1 MNVVNFGSLNLDH
14 VYAVDH
20 FCRAG
25 ETIHTAGYTQNAGGK
40 GLNQSIAVARS
51 GQALCHAGM
60 LGAGGEPLAQLLEG
74 CGVDLR
80 YLGRTETPQ
89 GHAIIQVQPD
99 GQNCI
104 FLYGGSNQA
113 VTPEDIDAVL
123 SHFAPGDYLLMQ
135 NELSNFTYLLRAAVG
150 RGLRVVLNASPIS
163 GEVLAADLTGVDWLV
178 VNEIECAAIA
188 GCSTAGGGLCRAA
201 GALSRARHSAD
212 ARVRRIRQLEG
223 RRGDPAVRVSGPGGR
238 HDRRGRYVHGVFC
251 RLSGAGHG
259 AEGRHAVCGH
269 GRLHRRYP
277 PRRCPLHPHDGR
289 SPRGSGGPLSHTKGS
304 PSRGAGSAQPRLR
317 GCCRFATARCLR
329 RPLLFRLAGKEGGE
343 KGRWVTVGCVL
354 PLNSGRNRCFG
365 YRSTR

>member
-51 GQALCHAGM
+51 GQTLCHAGM

-188 GCSTAGGGLCRAA
+188 GCSTPEEGYAALRARYSGLGILLTLGSEGSVSWKDGVEIRQCAYPVQAVDTTGAGDTFMGYFVGCLAQSMERKDAMQYAAMAASIAVTRPGAAPSIPMMAEVRAA
-201 GALSRARHSAD
+201 VEAL
-212 ARVRRIRQLEG
+212 
-223 RRGDPAVRVSGPGGR
+223 
-238 HDRRGRYVHGVFC
+238 
-251 RLSGAGHG
+251 
-259 AEGRHAVCGH
+259 
-269 GRLHRRYP
+269 
-277 PRRCPLHPHDGR
+277 
-289 SPRGSGGPLSHTKGS
+289 
-304 PSRGAGSAQPRLR
+304 
-317 GCCRFATARCLR
+317 
-329 RPLLFRLAGKEGGE
+329 
-343 KGRWVTVGCVL
+343 
-354 PLNSGRNRCFG
+354 
-365 YRSTR
+365 

>member
-51 GQALCHAGM
+51 GQTLCHAGM

-150 RGLRVVLNASPIS
+150 CGLRVVLNASPIS

-188 GCSTAGGGLCRAA
+188 GCSTPEESYAALRARYPGLGILLTLGSEGSVSWKDGVEIRQCAYPVQAVDTTGAGDTFMGYFVGCLAQGMERKDAMQYAAMAASIAVTRPGAAPSIPMMAEVRAA
-201 GALSRARHSAD
+201 GESL
-212 ARVRRIRQLEG
+212 
-223 RRGDPAVRVSGPGGR
+223 
-238 HDRRGRYVHGVFC
+238 
-251 RLSGAGHG
+251 
-259 AEGRHAVCGH
+259 
-269 GRLHRRYP
+269 
-277 PRRCPLHPHDGR
+277 
-289 SPRGSGGPLSHTKGS
+289 
-304 PSRGAGSAQPRLR
+304 
-317 GCCRFATARCLR
+317 
-329 RPLLFRLAGKEGGE
+329 
-343 KGRWVTVGCVL
+343 
-354 PLNSGRNRCFG
+354 
-365 YRSTR
+365 

>member
-51 GQALCHAGM
+51 GQTLCHAGM

-188 GCSTAGGGLCRAA
+188 GCSTPEESYAALRARYPGLGILLTLGSEGSVSWKDGVEIRQCAYPVQAVDTTGAGDTFMGYFVGCLAQGMERKDAMQYAAMAASIAVTRPGAAPSIPMMAEVRAA
-201 GALSRARHSAD
+201 VESL
-212 ARVRRIRQLEG
+212 
-223 RRGDPAVRVSGPGGR
+223 
-238 HDRRGRYVHGVFC
+238 
-251 RLSGAGHG
+251 
-259 AEGRHAVCGH
+259 
-269 GRLHRRYP
+269 
-277 PRRCPLHPHDGR
+277 
-289 SPRGSGGPLSHTKGS
+289 
-304 PSRGAGSAQPRLR
+304 
-317 GCCRFATARCLR
+317 
-329 RPLLFRLAGKEGGE
+329 
-343 KGRWVTVGCVL
+343 
-354 PLNSGRNRCFG
+354 
-365 YRSTR
+365 

>member
-51 GQALCHAGM
+51 GQTLCHAGL

-188 GCSTAGGGLCRAA
+188 GCSTPEEGYAALRARYSGLGILLTLGSEGSVSWKDGVEIRQCAYPVQAVDTTGAGDTFMGYFVGCLAQGMERKDAMQYAAMAASIAVTRPGAAPSIPMMAEVRAA
-201 GALSRARHSAD
+201 VEAL
-212 ARVRRIRQLEG
+212 
-223 RRGDPAVRVSGPGGR
+223 
-238 HDRRGRYVHGVFC
+238 
-251 RLSGAGHG
+251 
-259 AEGRHAVCGH
+259 
-269 GRLHRRYP
+269 
-277 PRRCPLHPHDGR
+277 
-289 SPRGSGGPLSHTKGS
+289 
-304 PSRGAGSAQPRLR
+304 
-317 GCCRFATARCLR
+317 
-329 RPLLFRLAGKEGGE
+329 
-343 KGRWVTVGCVL
+343 
-354 PLNSGRNRCFG
+354 
-365 YRSTR
+365 

>member
-188 GCSTAGGGLCRAA
+188 GCSTPEESYAALRARYPGLGILLTLGSEGSVSWKDGVEIRQCAYPVQAVDTTGAGDTFMGYFVGCLAQGMERKDAMQYAAMAASIAVTRPGAAPSIPMMAEVRAA
-201 GALSRARHSAD
+201 VEAL
-212 ARVRRIRQLEG
+212 
-223 RRGDPAVRVSGPGGR
+223 
-238 HDRRGRYVHGVFC
+238 
-251 RLSGAGHG
+251 
-259 AEGRHAVCGH
+259 
-269 GRLHRRYP
+269 
-277 PRRCPLHPHDGR
+277 
-289 SPRGSGGPLSHTKGS
+289 
-304 PSRGAGSAQPRLR
+304 
-317 GCCRFATARCLR
+317 
-329 RPLLFRLAGKEGGE
+329 
-343 KGRWVTVGCVL
+343 
-354 PLNSGRNRCFG
+354 
-365 YRSTR
+365 